1 MDPKILYG
9 YNNQNAVDSIFPIDE
24 PKRAVLA
31 LGPKMKPCY
40 GGKNRAFDKNFFS
53 HGIAFAVLHG
63 IVRYVVRYSIV
74 VGHGIS

>member
-40 GGKNRAFDKNFFS
+40 GGKNTAFDKNFFLM
-53 HGIAFAVLHG
+53 VLHLLFCMVLYG
-63 IVRYVVRYSIV
+63 MWCGTVLW
-74 VGHGIS
+74 